1 MESIND
7 LTNLLIKYCGKIGV
21 DFVGFSNTSN
31 FDRFSKENRPDS
43 YLSSSKTVIIIGF
56 HLFDISLDAWNRD
69 EKKGKSFHFAD
80 LILVNQCH
88 RIKIF
93 LAKKGFN
100 SKIIPY
106 EPGLY
111 LKDAAALAG
120 IGPIGRNN
128 LLITEAYGSQV
139 RLRSLV
145 TEAELS
151 SGTPI
156 HKSEYCRNCNNCVDS
171 CPAGALEGGKY
182 NKELCRK
189 YCLENLKYL
198 SENTVIWCNECIE
211 SCPVGKKNK

>member
-31 FDRFSKENRPDS
+31 FDRFSKDHRPDS

-56 HLFDISLDAWNRD
+56 HLFDINLDAWNRD
-69 EKKGKSFHFAD
+69 EEKGKSSHFAD

-88 RIKIF
+88 RLKNF

-128 LLITEAYGSQV
+128 LLITETYGSQV

-151 SGTPI
+151 FGTPI
-156 HKSEYCRNCNNCVDS
+156 HDSKYCGNCNICVDS

-198 SENTVIWCNECIE
+198 SENTVIWCNKCIE